1 MESRKCGKVRRRGES
16 DPWGLVRGS
25 ARGVDGGMLG
35 RIALYSTVFSLGVQN
50 AFVYRWNFFIR
61 AAFGLVPLAATVWVW
76 RAIFQARG
84 SEVSGYSFGEM
95 VFYFVAVTVVESL
108 VSPSDDE
115 WQIASDI
122 REGRMNAFLLRP
134 LNYRA
139 YRASLFLSSRV
150 VYAGVAAGPLL
161 ALAWW
166 LSGEM
171 RWPAG
176 GAAWAAFA
184 VSMVMAAALQFLI
197 AFLLA
202 TLAFWVLEIS
212 TLVFILY
219 SFEYFLSG
227 RIFPIDVMP
236 EGLKAVLMALPF
248 PYELYFPVAIWMGRV
263 SGGALWGGLAVQ
275 AAWTLALL
283 AASTWLWRRGV
294 RHYGGY
300 GG

>member
-1 MESRKCGKVRRRGES
+1 MF
-16 DPWGLVRGS
+16 
-25 ARGVDGGMLG
+25 G
-35 RIALYSTVFSLGVQN
+35 RLSLYSTVFSLGVQN

-61 AAFGLVPLAATVWVW
+61 AAFGLIPLAATLWIW
-76 RAIFQARG
+76 RAIFEARG
-84 SEVSGYSFGEM
+84 ADVSGYSFGEM

-108 VSPSDDE
+108 VSPADDE

-122 REGRMNAFLLRP
+122 REGRMNSFLLRP

-150 VYAGVAAGPLL
+150 VYAGVAVVPLL
-161 ALAWW
+161 LVAWW
-166 LSGEM
+166 LPGQM
-171 RWPAG
+171 RWPADG
-176 GAAWAAFA
+176 VAWAAFCA
-184 VSMVMAAALQFLI
+184 SLGMAAALQFLI

-236 EGLKAVLMALPF
+236 EGFRQALMALPF
-248 PYELYFPVAIWMGRV
+248 PYELYFPVAVWMGKV
-263 SGGALWGGLAVQ
+263 SGAALWSGLAVQ
-275 AAWTLALL
+275 TGWTAALL
-283 AASTWLWRRGV
+283 ILSGWLWRRGV
-294 RHYGGY
+294 RHYGGF

>member
-1 MESRKCGKVRRRGES
+1 
-16 DPWGLVRGS
+16 
-25 ARGVDGGMLG
+25 MLD
-35 RIALYSTVFSLGVQN
+35 RLSLYSTVFSLGVQS

-61 AAFGLVPLAATVWVW
+61 AAFGLIPLAATIWIW
-76 RAIFQARG
+76 RALFDARG
-84 SEVSGYSFGEM
+84 SEVSGYSFGQM

-108 VSPSDDE
+108 VSPADDE
-115 WQIASDI
+115 WRIASDI

-134 LNYRA
+134 LDYRA

-150 VYAGVAAGPLL
+150 VYAAVSVAPL
-161 ALAWW
+161 ALVAWW
-166 LSGEM
+166 LPGEM
-171 RWPAG
+171 RWPADG
-176 GAAWAAFA
+176 VAWCGFA
-184 VSMVMAAALQFLI
+184 LSMVMAAAIQFLI
-197 AFLLA
+197 AFVLA

-236 EGLKAVLMALPF
+236 EGLRNVLMALPF
-248 PYELYFPVAIWMGRV
+248 PYELYFPVAIWMGKAAG
-263 SGGALWGGLAVQ
+263 SAMWSGLAVQ
-275 AAWTLALL
+275 AGWTLALAL
-283 AASTWLWRRGV
+283 LSSWLWRRGV

>member
-1 MESRKCGKVRRRGES
+1 M
-16 DPWGLVRGS
+16 
-25 ARGVDGGMLG
+25 
-35 RIALYSTVFSLGVQN
+35 QN

-61 AAFGLVPLAATVWVW
+61 AAFGLIPLAATIWIW
-76 RAIFQARG
+76 RALFDARG
-84 SEVSGYSFGEM
+84 SDVSGYSFGAM

-108 VSPSDDE
+108 VSPADDE
-115 WQIASDI
+115 WQIAADI
-122 REGRMNAFLLRP
+122 RDGRMNSFLLRP

-139 YRASLFLSSRV
+139 YRASLFVSSRV
-150 VYAGVAAGPLL
+150 VYAGVAVAPL
-161 ALAWW
+161 ALVAWW
-166 LSGEM
+166 LPGDL
-171 RWPAG
+171 RLPAD
-176 GAAWAAFA
+176 GAAWAGFA
-184 VSMVMAAALQFLI
+184 LSLVMAAAIQFLI
-197 AFLLA
+197 AFVLA

-236 EGLKAVLMALPF
+236 ETFRRVLMALPF

-263 SGGALWGGLAVQ
+263 SGAAMWSGLAVQ
-275 AAWTLALL
+275 AGWMLALFAL
-283 AASTWLWRRGV
+283 SSWLWRRGV